1 MKRRASSVAALL
13 LAPLL
18 MAQATP
24 PPATITDN
32 GAPVFEAQAATFVA
46 EPQTGTGT
54 AVLLS
59 QQANVIGVVRVD
71 APVAGSI
78 AVGNASL
85 ALQIT
90 PGTEVFPVVL
100 QQRRDVRL
108 YCTVATDTTVLTPL
122 RPPLVTRTCLAETNG
137 DRVFDYMG
145 YMQVNVTP
153 TRSVS
158 GAWETPP
165 VPHVSGG
172 AVTLATAPIPS
183 PVPFTPLQQHRIA
196 PVTIEITAR
205 IIGDTATV
213 DLRSREGEVSAPI
226 NDQRVT
232 TVATNMPRTIMLS
245 GAQVELQSLSAGTL
259 TYRVVSAFATG
270 QPIAITNGARR

>member
-1 MKRRASSVAALL
+1 MKFRARSIAAFL

-18 MAQATP
+18 MAQTPP
-24 PPATITDN
+24 PPATLTDN
-32 GAPVFEAQAATFVA
+32 GAPVFEALAVEFPT

-54 AVLLS
+54 VVLLS

-85 ALQIT
+85 TMQIA
-90 PGTEVFPVVL
+90 PGTEVFPVAL
-100 QQRRDVRL
+100 QQRRQVRL
-108 YCTVATDTTVLTPL
+108 FCTVATDVTMLTPL
-122 RPPLVTRTCLAETNG
+122 RPPMVTRTCLAETNG

-145 YMQVNVTP
+145 YMQINVTP
-153 TRSVS
+153 TRNAS

-205 IIGDTATV
+205 IIGDTSTV
-213 DLRSREGEVSAPI
+213 DLRSREGEASAPI

-232 TVATNMPRTIMLS
+232 TVATNMPRTITLN
-245 GAQVELQSLSAGTL
+245 GAEVELQSLSAGTL
-259 TYRVVSAFATG
+259 TYRVVSAFETG

>member
-1 MKRRASSVAALL
+1 MKRRITTVAALL

-18 MAQATP
+18 MAQTTP
-24 PPATITDN
+24 PVSITDN
-32 GAPVFEAQAATFVA
+32 GAPVFEAQAVGFSADS
-46 EPQTGTGT
+46 QTATGT

-85 ALQIT
+85 ALQLR
-90 PGTEVFPVVL
+90 PGTELFPVVL
-100 QQRRDVRL
+100 QQRREVL
-108 YCTVATDTTVLTPL
+108 IFCTVATDVTVLTPL
-122 RPPLVTRTCLAETNG
+122 RPPLVTRTCLADTSH
-137 DRVFDYMG
+137 DRIFDYMG
-145 YMQVNVTP
+145 YMQINVTP
-153 TRSVS
+153 TRNVN

-172 AVTLATAPIPS
+172 AVTLATTPIPS

-205 IIGDTATV
+205 IVGEVATV
-213 DLRSREGEVSAPI
+213 DLRSREGDASAPI
-226 NDQRVT
+226 NDQRIT
-232 TVATNMPRTIMLS
+232 TVATNMPRTITLS
-245 GAQVELQSLSAGTL
+245 GAQIELQSLSAGTL
-259 TYRVVSAFATG
+259 TYRVVNGFATG
-270 QPIAITNGARR
+270 QPIAVTNGARR

>member
-1 MKRRASSVAALL
+1 MTRRIAATAALL

-18 MAQATP
+18 MAQTTP
-24 PPATITDN
+24 PVSITDN
-32 GAPVFEAQAATFVA
+32 GAPVFEAQAVEFSAD
-46 EPQTGTGT
+46 PQTATGT

-85 ALQIT
+85 ALQLR
-90 PGTEVFPVVL
+90 PGTELFPVVL
-100 QQRRDVRL
+100 QQRREVL
-108 YCTVATDTTVLTPL
+108 IFCTVATDVTALTPL
-122 RPPLVTRTCLAETNG
+122 RPPLVTRTCLADTNG
-137 DRVFDYMG
+137 DRIFDYMG
-145 YMQVNVTP
+145 YMQINATP
-153 TRSVS
+153 TRNVA

-205 IIGDTATV
+205 IIGEVATV
-213 DLRSREGEVSAPI
+213 DLRSREGDASAPI

-232 TVATNMPRTIMLS
+232 TAATNMPRTITLS
-245 GAQVELQSLSAGTL
+245 GAQIELQSLSAGTL
-259 TYRVVSAFATG
+259 TYRVVNAFATG

>member
-1 MKRRASSVAALL
+1 MRRNAAWLAALA

-18 MAQATP
+18 MAQAT

-32 GAPVFEAQAATFVA
+32 GAPVFEAQAVQFSADA
-46 EPQTGTGT
+46 QTATGT

-59 QQANVIGVVRVD
+59 QQANLIGVVRVD

-78 AVGNASL
+78 TVGNASL
-85 ALQIT
+85 ALQVR
-90 PGTEVFPVVL
+90 PGTELFPVVL

-108 YCTVATDTTVLTPL
+108 FCTVASDVTLLTPL

-145 YMQVNVTP
+145 YMQISVTP
-153 TRSVS
+153 TRSVT

-165 VPHVSGG
+165 TPRVSGG
-172 AVTLATAPIPS
+172 AVTLATAAIPS
-183 PVPFTPLQQHRIA
+183 PVPFTPLPQHHIA
-196 PVTIEITAR
+196 PVALEITAR
-205 IIGDTATV
+205 IVGDTATV
-213 DLRSREGEVSAPI
+213 DLRSREGDASASI

-232 TVATNMPRTIMLS
+232 TVATNMPRTIALS
-245 GAQVELQSLSAGTL
+245 GAQIELQSLSAGTL
-259 TYRVVSAFATG
+259 TYRVVGAFPTG